1 MDVGDLLNILLMVTV
16 IVISIVISFN
26 LPYIAYGIFGRENPF
41 AIYQIAISL
50 NYISSFPGDFNI
62 SISYPGI
69 ENGEF
74 RIARVIR
81 DVGLKGNSYVSEGA
95 CAEKNHVNDLI
106 NAIINA
112 AIASIPIEIKG
123 APTIRNIFINALIQ
137 SGKNYIIGEVIFHSI
152 IITTSLISGNFMD
165 IFSSFIREAA
175 RERLGYFV
183 SIASEKGTEYA
194 MEFAGVL
201 ITTIIKYVLKLAGP
215 WGILASFAANMAIY
229 LASNIYSLIMGAI
242 SVEYNCLKGMRGG
255 VQYVYINYRDITF
268 SQNLKVP
275 INFSEIKGLA
285 ETFDGWLY
293 KVSMVDEIN
302 NKIYV
307 LSNVS
312 IYTKDNEIRIRPT
325 YVEFSKR

>member
-16 IVISIVISFN
+16 IVISIVISLN
-26 LPYIAYGIFGRENPF
+26 LPYIAYGIFGKENPF

-50 NYISSFPGDFNI
+50 NYISSSPGEYNV
-62 SISYPGI
+62 SISYPGVVS
-69 ENGEF
+69 GEF
-74 RIARVIR
+74 RIARIIR
-81 DVGLKGNSYVSEGA
+81 DVELKGNSYVSEGA

-106 NAIINA
+106 NAVINA

-123 APTIRNIFINALIQ
+123 APTVKNIFINALIQ
-137 SGKNYIIGEVIFHSI
+137 SGKNFIIGEVLFQGIVV
-152 IITTSLISGNFMD
+152 TTSIISGNFMD
-165 IFSSFIREAA
+165 IFSSFIKKAA

-215 WGILASFAANMAIY
+215 WGILASFAGNLIIY
-229 LASNIYSLIMGAI
+229 LASNVYSLIMGAV
-242 SVEYNCLKGMRGG
+242 SVEYNCLKGIRGG
-255 VQYVYINYRDITF
+255 VQYIYINYKDVMF
-268 SQNLKVP
+268 SQNLKVS

-285 ETFDGWLY
+285 EIFDRWLY
-293 KVSMVDEIN
+293 KVSMFDEID

-312 IYTKDNEIRIRPT
+312 IYTQDNEIWIRPI
-325 YVEFSKR
+325 YVESSKK